1 MIDDALQYFDERYVY
16 FDEKQKKWRIK
27 KDCPDEIKVILEK
40 FFKMHDE
47 TPDENGIVTIC

>member
-40 FFKMHDE
+40 FFNLHDE